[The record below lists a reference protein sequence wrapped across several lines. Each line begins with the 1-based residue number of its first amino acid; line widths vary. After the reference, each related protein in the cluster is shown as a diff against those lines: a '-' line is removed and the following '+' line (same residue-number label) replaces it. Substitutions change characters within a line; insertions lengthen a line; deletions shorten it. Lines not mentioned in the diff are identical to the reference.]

1 MRSGFTVIE
10 VVVALVVLEVGL
22 LGTMGILTEASRVS
36 RRAATLELGIAA
48 LEGVADS
55 LLAVGWGGDGGL
67 SMDEGELQWVT
78 TPDSRV
84 VIGLEPV
91 VDKREE
97 IRISLSAS
105 TFR

>member
-22 LGTMGILTEASRVS
+22 LGAMGMLTEASRTS
-36 RRAATLELGIAA
+36 SRAATLELGVAA

-55 LLAVGWGGDGGL
+55 LLAMGWAGDGGL
-67 SMDEGELQWVT
+67 SMEEGELRWAAM
-78 TPDSRV
+78 PDSSV
-84 VIGLEPV
+84 LIGWTPV
-91 VDKREE
+91 AGRRDAIG
-97 IRISLSAS
+97 IRLSAS